1 MAILI
6 THLFHIA
13 IKTPDLEATRR
24 FYTELLGM
32 QLATRPKM
40 AFPGLWIK
48 APTLGGDAILHFY
61 GGWAAKDRTG
71 EVPVGTSAID
81 HVAIAAIG
89 YYELRERLQAAGL
102 SYRENKVP
110 EVPVWQIFVHDP
122 SAVLLEISFNLDAEK
137 QPHPKI
143 SSRTQYN
150 PGEVWFAMEEYHQF
164 AHTTRSRIKPKRAR
178 RRGTPRRIA
187 SRP

>member
-1 MAILI
+1 MLI

-32 QLATRPKM
+32 ELAPRPEM

-61 GGWAAKDRTG
+61 GGWAAKDRSG
-71 EVPVGTSAID
+71 RVPLGTSAID

-89 YYELRERLQAAGL
+89 YYELRDRLKAAGL

-122 SAVLLEISFNLDAEK
+122 SAVLLEISFNLDAER
-137 QPHPKI
+137 QAHPKI
-143 SSRTQYN
+143 SSKSQYK
-150 PGEVWFAMEEYHQF
+150 PGEVWFAADEYRQF
-164 AHTTRSRIKPKRAR
+164 SDTAGVKPKAR
-178 RRGTPRRIA
+178 RRVSQ
-187 SRP
+187 SR

>member
-1 MAILI
+1 MLI

-32 QLATRPKM
+32 QLAPRPEM

-61 GGWAAKDRTG
+61 GGWAAKDRSG
-71 EVPVGTSAID
+71 KVPVGTSAID

-89 YYELRERLQAAGL
+89 YYELRDRLKAAGL

-110 EVPVWQIFVHDP
+110 DVPVWQIFVHDP

-143 SSRTQYN
+143 SSKAQYQ
-150 PGEVWFAMEEYHQF
+150 PGEIWFAAEEYRQF
-164 AHTTRSRIKPKRAR
+164 SATSRLKPKVPPRGHPVR
-178 RRGTPRRIA
+178 R
-187 SRP
+187 

>member
-1 MAILI
+1 MLI

-13 IKTPDLEATRR
+13 IKTPDLDATRL

-32 QLATRPKM
+32 QLAPRPEM

-61 GGWAAKDRTG
+61 GGWADKDRSG
-71 EVPVGTSAID
+71 KVPVGTAAID

-89 YYELRERLQAAGL
+89 YYELRDRLKAAGL

-122 SAVLLEISFNLDAEK
+122 SAVLLEISFNLVVEK

-143 SSRTQYN
+143 SAKAQYT
-150 PGEVWFAMEEYHQF
+150 PGEVWFDAAEYRQF
-164 AHTTRSRIKPKRAR
+164 SAGSRAR
-178 RRGTPRRIA
+178 A
-187 SRP
+187 KSH

>member
-1 MAILI
+1 MLI

-32 QLATRPKM
+32 QLAARPEM

-61 GGWAAKDRTG
+61 GGWAAKDRAG
-71 EVPVGTSAID
+71 NVPVGTSAID
-81 HVAIAAIG
+81 HVALAAIG
-89 YYELRERLQAAGL
+89 YHELRDRLKAVGL
-102 SYRENKVP
+102 SHRENKVP

-122 SAVLLEISFNLDAEK
+122 SGVLLEISFNLDAEN
-137 QPHPKI
+137 QPYPEIESKF
-143 SSRTQYN
+143 QYT
-150 PGEVWFAMEEYHQF
+150 PGEVWFDSEEYRQF
-164 AHTTRSRIKPKRAR
+164 SDGAHAL
-178 RRGTPRRIA
+178 G
-187 SRP
+187 